1 MQTQLREVVDQVVP
15 RLRAITEEAAA
26 VKPAPDKWSFK
37 EELGHL
43 IDSAANNHQRFI
55 RLQLQ
60 PELTLP
66 GYAQEGWVLAN
77 QYQQA
82 SWADLITLWSVYNL
96 HLAFVIERIDPAHA
110 GRIWHHP
117 EADYTLQFLVDD
129 YVVHMKGH
137 LATIGVV

>member
-1 MQTQLREVVDQVVP
+1 MHTQLREVVEQVVP
-15 RLRAITEEAAA
+15 RLRAITEGAAA
-26 VKPAPDKWSFK
+26 LRPAPDKWSPK

-77 QYQQA
+77 QYQQVN
-82 SWADLITLWSVYNL
+82 WADLITLWAAYNQ
-96 HLAFVIERIDPAHA
+96 HLAFVIQHIDPAM
-110 GRIWHHP
+110 GDRIWHHP
-117 EADYTLQFLVDD
+117 ESDYTLQFLVDD

>member
-1 MQTQLREVVDQVVP
+1 MP
-15 RLRAITEEAAA
+15 RLRAITEGAAA
-26 VKPAPDKWSFK
+26 LRPAPDKWSPK

-60 PELTLP
+60 SELSLP

-77 QYQQA
+77 RYQQA
-82 SWADLITLWSVYNL
+82 SWADLITLWAAYNQ
-96 HLAFVIERIDPAHA
+96 HLAFVIQHIDPAM
-110 GRIWHHP
+110 GDRIWHHP
-117 EADYTLQFLVDD
+117 ESDYTLQFLVDD